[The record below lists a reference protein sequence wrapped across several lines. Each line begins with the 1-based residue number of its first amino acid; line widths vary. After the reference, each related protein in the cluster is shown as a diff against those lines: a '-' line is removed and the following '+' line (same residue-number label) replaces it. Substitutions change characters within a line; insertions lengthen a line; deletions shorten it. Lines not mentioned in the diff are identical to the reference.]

1 MECINW
7 FIKGCKKLTGKTL
20 RAEQVGYEAAELA
33 QEEIGY
39 EFIPEEDLKQLPDPL
54 LVETC
59 VYDDED
65 GNEWIAGI
73 VLCGDLNAG
82 IYTFWTSQGT
92 GKASAANLRMNGEKK
107 DDRRKI
113 PPYCY

>member
-1 MECINW
+1 MDCVNW
-7 FIKGCKKLTGKTL
+7 FIEGYKKLTGKTVL
-20 RAEQVGYEAAELA
+20 AEQVGYEAVELA

-39 EFIPEEDLKQLPDPL
+39 EFIPDEDLRKLPDPL

-82 IYTFWTSQGT
+82 IYTFWT
-92 GKASAANLRMNGEKK
+92 RNGESISRQFIN
-107 DDRRKI
+107 DWREEA
-113 PPYCY
+113 